1 MIKKIT
7 QLCARHVN
15 HKRQGK
21 HVLLIAFGLCFLTFT
36 AAAQENFFKIS
47 CQYRLRPEL
56 RRGYRTLAA
65 DNAVSAFFIGQ
76 RARLGFEYK
85 QDFVHINLSI
95 TDGRTWGEET
105 PQTKG
110 INGLQVNEVWLE
122 LTNKKGFSM
131 KMGRQELTYDDQRLL
146 GNLDWGNLSKSH
158 DALVLKYGN
167 KVKKFNLHV
176 GAAFN
181 QSGEPFFKT
190 TYTVKNYKFLSF
202 VWVNK
207 TFEKAHSTLSF
218 IALGHGLTSI
228 DTTSPTM
235 KTSVTF
241 GPVFTYANK
250 GWIGLIGAYLQEGKN
265 ESNKQVNAFMI
276 NAYAELHKKSVL
288 VGLGFDWIS
297 GSNDKTKA
305 TRSQCFN
312 TLYGSNHKFYGYMDY
327 FLSMSTDTKQ
337 RGLMDTYIKSAFG
350 PYKNFTPMLDIHYFA
365 LANSYTSATQSIKK
379 GLGVETDFI
388 LDYKP
393 KPFMNI
399 QLGYSNMM
407 GTKSMV
413 WLKGGSKDTHSGW
426 LYLIVKV
433 SPTLFLHEIET
444 KLKA

>member
-7 QLCARHVN
+7 QRCTPFLNVN
-15 HKRQGK
+15 RQVK
-21 HVLLIAFGLCFLTFT
+21 HVLLLLFGLCFLTFT
-36 AAAQENFFKIS
+36 TEAQENFFKLS

-65 DNAVSAFFIGQ
+65 DNAVSAIFIGQ
-76 RARLGFEYK
+76 RARLAFEYK
-85 QDFVHINLSI
+85 QNFVHINFSI

-122 LTNKKGFSM
+122 LTNKKGFAM

-158 DALVLKYGN
+158 DALVLKYDN
-167 KVKKFNLHV
+167 KVKKLNLHV

-181 QSGEPFFKT
+181 QTGEPYFKT

-207 TFEKAHSTLSF
+207 TFEKAHSSLSF
-218 IALGHGLTSI
+218 IAIGHGLTSI

-235 KTSVTF
+235 KTSMTF
-241 GPVFTYANK
+241 GPVFTYSNK
-250 GWIGLIGAYLQEGKN
+250 GWKGSIGAYLQEGKN
-265 ESNKQVNAFMI
+265 ESNKQVNAFMV
-276 NAYAELHKKSVL
+276 NAYAELHKKIVL
-288 VGLGFDWIS
+288 FGLGFDFIS
-297 GSNDKTKA
+297 GSNDQTKA
-305 TRSQCFN
+305 TQSQCFN

-327 FLSMSTDTKQ
+327 FLSMPTDTKQ
-337 RGLMDTYIKSAFG
+337 RGLMDTYLKLALG
-350 PYKNFTPMLDIHYFA
+350 PFKNFTPMLDVHYFA

-388 LDYKP
+388 LEYKP
-393 KPFMNI
+393 KPFMNV
-399 QLGYSNMM
+399 QLCYSNMM
-407 GTKSMV
+407 ATKSME
-413 WLKGGSKDTHSGW
+413 WLKGGSRDTHSGY
-426 LYLIVKV
+426 LYFILKV
-433 SPTLFLHEIET
+433 SPTLFLHEIEA
-444 KLKA
+444 KAKG